1 MRPRK
6 RIAVLGATELEA
18 STLGVVLESRKYI
31 VEICASESAAMR
43 IETPAA
49 FLILGLDAGQRMRA
63 ETRLR
68 LQHRG
73 AGFVMESHGEPDAHG
88 WMACVLERLG
98 HAAYGGHGPRPKY
111 ANAKLSARGEVRRA
125 EKHRRRV
132 A

>member
-18 STLGVVLESRKYI
+18 STLAIVLEARGYR
-31 VEICASESAAMR
+31 VDICMSEESAMR

-49 FLILGLDAGQRMRA
+49 FLVLGMSNAQRERVRS
-63 ETRLR
+63 RLR

-73 AGFVMESHGEPDAHG
+73 CGFAMESHGADIAG
-88 WMACVLERLG
+88 MAWVGEMIEAVRM
-98 HAAYGGHGPRPKY
+98 AV
-111 ANAKLSARGEVRRA
+111 SARRDAKHLVAKASAAGELARA
-125 EKHRRRV
+125 ARNRRRV